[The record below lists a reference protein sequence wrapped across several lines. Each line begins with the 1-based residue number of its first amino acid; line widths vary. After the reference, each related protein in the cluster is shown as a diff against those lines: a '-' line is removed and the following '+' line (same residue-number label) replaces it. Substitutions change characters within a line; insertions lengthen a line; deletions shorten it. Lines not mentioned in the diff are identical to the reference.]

1 MPPRQTRQAAQQSA
15 GSPEG
20 AQASR
25 PEPKPPDPKSGDGN
39 SGESPSFD
47 VATSTLEEPSG
58 ASQLDSGFALL
69 AQKLDSIAADAK
81 QREENFFTS
90 FERAARIRDER
101 FERFTRQREDN
112 FLKLFTQLSTDIG
125 KLTTTRPGIN
135 TPQK

>member
-25 PEPKPPDPKSGDGN
+25 PETKPPDPKSGDGN

-47 VATSTLEEPSG
+47 VATSTLEETSG

-69 AQKLDSIAADAK
+69 AQKLDGLTTDA
-81 QREENFFTS
+81 QRREENFFMA
-90 FERAARIRDER
+90 FERAAHIRDER
-101 FERFTRQREDN
+101 FERFT
-112 FLKLFTQLSTDIG
+112 
-125 KLTTTRPGIN
+125 
-135 TPQK
+135 